1 MVQICQTIRY
11 CTSRNCRNS
20 SRVDCLSICVS
31 PQLKILSVSPQLK
44 ILSQVLHKIREKASV
59 LLIAPYWP
67 NGPWFPNLLEILTAP
82 LWLIP
87 LRQDPL
93 FLCFGGSTKG
103 QPVSKQRLSHW
114 VVDRLPWPIL
124 ALEWNV
130 LLGVRAHSTRAIAS
144 SWAWTKGVSIK
155 DICMAAGWSSQ
166 NTFARFYHLDV
177 WSLAS
182 QVLSVSA
189 THGSTCNR

>member
-20 SRVDCLSICVS
+20 SRVDCLSICVY
-31 PQLKILSVSPQLK
+31 PQLK

-114 VVDRLPWPIL
+114 VVDTIALAYSSLGMECPIRCQSPFN
-124 ALEWNV
+124 EGDC
-130 LLGVRAHSTRAIAS
+130 LLVGV
-144 SWAWTKGVSIK
+144 
-155 DICMAAGWSSQ
+155 D
-166 NTFARFYHLDV
+166 
-177 WSLAS
+177 
-182 QVLSVSA
+182 
-189 THGSTCNR
+189 